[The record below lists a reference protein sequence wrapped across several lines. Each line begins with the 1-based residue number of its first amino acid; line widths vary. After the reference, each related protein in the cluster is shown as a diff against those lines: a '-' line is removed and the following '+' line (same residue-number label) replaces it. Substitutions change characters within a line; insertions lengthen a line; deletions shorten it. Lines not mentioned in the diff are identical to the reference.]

1 MYNLLK
7 TIFIFTIYLVCCL
20 TSQSQTVDRIFQIN
34 NYCDSL
40 DKSDGIQ
47 SVRKAGAGVTLDY
60 FISNGEV
67 IKIIAHP
74 AGYKYISA
82 KETYYFHNNKS
93 VYVSADI
100 EISSEDGDKLTVE
113 LHKIYLDDNRI
124 IKQLTS
130 EQTFNADSLYNHNS
144 DPVQTAEN
152 IRKDARFKTRSV
164 DQKFE
169 RTLLHA
175 IGNYL
180 NARFIKDGDPVFNE
194 LYSPFI

>member
-1 MYNLLK
+1 MKKNFNTFCILTLNL
-7 TIFIFTIYLVCCL
+7 IFCL

-47 SVRKAGAGVTLDY
+47 SVRKAGVGVTLDY

-93 VYVSADI
+93 VYIYADI
-100 EISSEDGDKLTVE
+100 EISSEAGDKLTVE
-113 LHKIYLDDNRI
+113 LHKIYLDNNRI

-130 EQTFNADSLYNHNS
+130 EQTFNTDSLYNESS
-144 DPVQTAEN
+144 DPVQTSEN
-152 IRKDARFKTRSV
+152 IRKDARFKTRNV

-169 RTLLHA
+169 RTLLQA
-175 IGNYL
+175 IDNYL
-180 NARFIKDGDPVFNE
+180 NARFKKDGDPVFNE